1 MQMFEIAAFAGA
13 FAFVVYALG
22 LASSSSLA
30 AGTWRIPAAFS
41 FAFLAFSV
49 YCVAVDGP
57 TGFWPVHSQSA
68 WGNQVW
74 FDLLL
79 AAGVSLAFLVPEARK
94 HGMNP
99 LPWVVLVI
107 LTGSI
112 GLLAMVARI
121 LYLKEVATI
130 SGSAATARAL

>member
-1 MQMFEIAAFAGA
+1 MQIFEIAAFVGA
-13 FAFVVYALG
+13 FAFVVYALT
-22 LASSSSLA
+22 LASSSSPN
-30 AGTWRIPAAFS
+30 AGNWRIPAALS

-57 TGFWPVHSQSA
+57 TGFWPVHSRSA

-79 AAGVSLAFLVPEARK
+79 AAGIALGVLVPEARK
-94 HGMNP
+94 QGMNA

-121 LYLKEVATI
+121 LYLKEGKALSGKEAT
-130 SGSAATARAL
+130 SRAL